1 MLENNQGASKQSSDQ
16 KMQELRNIVLGED
29 GQYVTEK
36 IKENARLM
44 VSDVLSEALHDR
56 EKQDGSV
63 NTVLLPLVEKSVET
77 SITNHSQ
84 QFVGY
89 LYPLVGSLVRKSVT
103 AFITEFLEKTNT
115 LLENSFTVKGLKWRF
130 KAWQAGVSFSQYAA
144 SQTFAFRVEQVFLIH
159 SETGL
164 LLNSVS
170 YGLDTGT
177 DPDLMSSMLTAI
189 NDFVSD
195 SFKPNQSSS
204 EQHLNVIRTSDFSLL
219 IKPGPKA
226 VVVASITGN
235 MPQGVANQLQQ
246 TLEEIHR
253 LYDQELTNFNGDTV
267 PFEHTQNQ
275 LRNCLISELK
285 PEHQDKK
292 KKPWLAWIVVSMF
305 FIGFGYLGIKQWQV
319 HKLLEKVEPLDDEPG
334 ILITDISTLGLN
346 KVQLNVLR
354 DPAAQPIREWL
365 QQQSIE
371 QQNIQLKERAYLSL
385 DPHLIKQKVKDVLK
399 QFPNIQVD
407 WSLGHPQFTGHT
419 SISEQLRLTAEL
431 STITGLNLQSN
442 WMDTLS
448 IEDSATGPVDDPQL
462 LKEILD
468 IKIAEINRLHITF
481 DNGVSELSSN
491 AANELISVAQQFKG
505 LESLTER
512 LRLSISLII
521 MGTSDM
527 SGDPDYNKVLS
538 QVRADSVKSK
548 LQQLGIDEKRLNAI
562 GLGVIDLNTTQKDAR
577 MVLLNVVYFDTGKP
591 IINNFE

>member
-1 MLENNQGASKQSSDQ
+1 MPDNNEMSSQQSSEQQMQ
-16 KMQELRNIVLGED
+16 KLREIVLGND

-36 IKENARLM
+36 LKDNARAV
-44 VSDVLSEALHDR
+44 VSEVLSEALHDR

-77 SITNHSQ
+77 SIANHSQ

-195 SFKPNQSSS
+195 SFKPNQNSS
-204 EQHLNVIRTSDFSLL
+204 EQHLNVIRTSDFALL

-253 LYDQELTNFNGDTV
+253 LYDQELTDFNGDTV

-275 LRNCLISELK
+275 LRTCLISELK
-285 PEHQDKK
+285 PEHQGKK
-292 KKPWLAWIVVSMF
+292 KKPWFAWIVVSIF
-305 FIGFGYLGIKQWQV
+305 FIGFGYLLVKQWQAYN
-319 HKLLEKVEPLDDEPG
+319 LLEKVELIDNEPG
-334 ILITDISTLGLN
+334 ILITDISTSALN

-354 DPAAQPIREWL
+354 DPAAQPISEWL
-365 QQQSIE
+365 QEHNITQQSLQI
-371 QQNIQLKERAYLSL
+371 KERAFLSL
-385 DPHLIKQKVKDVLK
+385 EPSLIRAKVMDILKHYRNIEVNWAMKQ
-399 QFPNIQVD
+399 P
-407 WSLGHPQFTGHT
+407 SFTGNIN
-419 SISEQLRLTAEL
+419 SFEKLQLEAEL
-431 STITGLNLQSN
+431 KAIAGFNFQSS
-442 WMDTLS
+442 WMNGLS
-448 IEDSATGPVDDPQL
+448 IETAATTSADDPWL

-468 IKIAEINRLHITF
+468 MKIAKINRLHITF
-481 DNGVSELSSN
+481 DNGESELSDN
-491 AANELISVAQQFKG
+491 AANNLLSVAQQFKD
-505 LESLTER
+505 LESLAER
-512 LRLSISLII
+512 LSLSTSLII

-538 QVRADSVKSK
+538 QVRADNVKSK

-577 MVLLNVVYFDTGKP
+577 MVLINVVYFNAGNP
-591 IINNFE
+591 S